1 MTATTTAW
9 PMPHNTTII
18 NEINRVMAPYA
29 QCACDLNTLVHCNLY
44 SHLPTKMFVSNKGLN
59 NCKTNFTDHE
69 PMLEVLQGLLRP
81 LHLQRTC
88 TFCLLP
94 LLSHAIHSSISC
106 LRLSSSTIQPLVYFT
121 IHPSLSS
128 IHFYHSQ
135 ICCSYHSPI
144 CHYCYHIGEEMCA
157 ATTVANRR
165 GDMCDHYCYHTGEE
179 ICAATT
185 TMYALTTVTT

>member
-1 MTATTTAW
+1 MTVTTTVW

-18 NEINRVMAPYA
+18 NEINRVMALYA
-29 QCACDLNTLVHCNLY
+29 ISSAHAISTHLYIAMFMPIYLRKNVHEQQ
-44 SHLPTKMFVSNKGLN
+44 KGLN
-59 NCKTNFTDHE
+59 NGKTNSKDHE

-88 TFCLLP
+88 SFCLLP
-94 LLSHAIHSSISC
+94 LLSHASISC

-144 CHYCYHIGEEMCA
+144 CRYCYHI
-157 ATTVANRR
+157 
-165 GDMCDHYCYHTGEE
+165 GEE

-185 TMYALTTVTT
+185 VTT

>member
-1 MTATTTAW
+1 MTVTTTAW

-18 NEINRVMAPYA
+18 NEINRVMAPYV
-29 QCACDLNTLVHCNLY
+29 QCACHLNTLVHCNLY
-44 SHLPTKMFVSNKGLN
+44 AHLPTKMFVSNKGLN

-88 TFCLLP
+88 TGTFCLLP

-128 IHFYHSQ
+128 MILY
-135 ICCSYHSPI
+135 
-144 CHYCYHIGEEMCA
+144 
-157 ATTVANRR
+157 
-165 GDMCDHYCYHTGEE
+165 
-179 ICAATT
+179 
-185 TMYALTTVTT
+185 